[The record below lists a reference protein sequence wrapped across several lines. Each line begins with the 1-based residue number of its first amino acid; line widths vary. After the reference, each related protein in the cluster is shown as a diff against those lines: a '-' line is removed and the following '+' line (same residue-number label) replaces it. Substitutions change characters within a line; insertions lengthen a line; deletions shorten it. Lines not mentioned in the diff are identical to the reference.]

1 MEQEG
6 FFKAIGHGIQDMC
19 YIWAKEMRNAF
30 SDEGVLIFCILVP
43 IFYPLVYSWIYNNEV
58 VRDVPVAIVDMSH
71 SHLSREFIRD
81 YDASPDTKVAYYC
94 DNLEEAKQLAGR
106 NAVHG
111 VLYFPEDFEKR
122 IYRSETSNVSTY
134 ADMSLML
141 YYRAVYSTAVN
152 VANKINSKIQ
162 ISRSTDFTNQEDKI
176 TASPIKS
183 DNIAIFNEPGGYGNA
198 IIPGVLMLI
207 LQQTLLLGIGLSAGT
222 ARENNRYKE
231 LVPISKHYMGT
242 FRIILGKAMT
252 CFMTYCIQ
260 AAYITLCVPHFFNF
274 TEMSTPMALWGLLV
288 PYILAVTFF
297 GMTLSCFVRYRE
309 NVLLLVIFTSVPFLF
324 MTGVSW
330 PLSNI
335 PGFWEG
341 VACLIPSTWGIRAFI
356 SINNMGAT
364 LDEVQKFIIPLWI
377 QVIVYGFTTFLVYR
391 YQLNLTKKQAYA
403 AIENIKNKAVAAKT
417 EKDISKE
424 TSDSTTNQEETVE
437 TEDS

>member
-6 FFKAIGHGIQDMC
+6 FIKAIGHGIQDMC
-19 YIWAKEMRNAF
+19 YMSGQEKRDGF
-30 SDEGVLIFCILVP
+30 SDQGVLIFCILVP
-43 IFYPLVYSWIYNNEV
+43 LFYPLVYSWIYNNEV
-58 VRDVPVAIVDMSH
+58 IRDVPVAIVDMSH

-122 IYRSETSNVSTY
+122 VYRNETSHVSTY

-162 ISRSTDFTNQEDKI
+162 ISRSADFTNQEDNV
-176 TASPIKS
+176 TANPIKS
-183 DNIAIFNEPGGYGNA
+183 SNVAIFNEPGGYGNA

-231 LVPISKHYMGT
+231 LVPISRHYMGT
-242 FRIILGKAMT
+242 FRIILGKAMA
-252 CFMTYCIQ
+252 CFMIYCVQ
-260 AAYITLCVPHFFNF
+260 AAYVTLCVPHFFHF
-274 TEMSTPMALWGLLV
+274 TELSDPLALWGLLI
-288 PYILAVTFF
+288 PFILAVTFF

-341 VACLIPSTWGIRAFI
+341 VAALIPSTWGIRAFI
-356 SINNMGAT
+356 SINDMGAT

-377 QVIVYGFTTFLVYR
+377 QVIVYGCTTFLVYR
-391 YQLNLTKKQAYA
+391 YQLKLTRKRAYS
-403 AIENIKNKAVAAKT
+403 AIENIKNKALAAKT
-417 EKDISKE
+417 EKGTSTE
-424 TSDSTTNQEETVE
+424 TSDTDIPEEEAENQI
-437 TEDS
+437 